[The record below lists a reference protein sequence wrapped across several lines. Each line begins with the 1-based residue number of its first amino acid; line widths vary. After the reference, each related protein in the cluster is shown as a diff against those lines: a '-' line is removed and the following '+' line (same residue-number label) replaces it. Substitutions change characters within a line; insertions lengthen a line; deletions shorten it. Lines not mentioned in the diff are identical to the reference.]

1 MYSELEKWLTI
12 RKMVEEK
19 YTELKRAVEA
29 LTMTY
34 SSFNRAIQKSS
45 TTTSDYL
52 REICGWI
59 KSRFLTA
66 EKVKMY
72 KSDWISY
79 LSNVDLLHLYS
90 YLNDVLR
97 CFYHYVDI
105 AVDDIKLDGDM
116 LVGYSMRRCG
126 DVTDNKSELFARFM
140 KSVRRFGKPNP
151 NHPNEVCY
159 EVDKFFSKQD
169 IEYSGKPL
177 GEEDEYVELNNIEYR
192 KAVVALLVED
202 AIKRHKA
209 NLKSGNNLI
218 KNAINGGSQKIDF
231 DIDKKE
237 FCLASRRE
245 QGFGITNLPKPYSDD
260 FYFRYFESD
269 AKDFVGVD
277 EHGRPIEKARNGDFY
292 NSLGEKL
299 PEEDVYYMPK
309 EFLD

>member
-29 LTMTY
+29 LSMNY
-34 SSFNRAIQKSS
+34 SSFNKAIQKSN

-59 KSRFLTA
+59 KSRFLTP
-66 EKVKMY
+66 ENIKVY
-72 KSDWISY
+72 KTDWISN
-79 LSNVDLLHLYS
+79 LSSVDLLHLFS

-97 CFYHYVDI
+97 CFYHYIDI

-116 LVGYSMRRCG
+116 LTSYNMRRCG
-126 DVTDNKSELFARFM
+126 DVTNNKSELFSRFM

-159 EVDKFFSKQD
+159 EVDKFFLKQN
-169 IEYSGKPL
+169 IEYSGKPIGD
-177 GEEDEYVELNNIEYR
+177 GEEYVDINNIEYR

-202 AIKRHKA
+202 AVKRYNKTI
-209 NLKSGNNLI
+209 KSGDSLV
-218 KNAINGGSQKIDF
+218 KNAISVSQKVDF
-231 DIDKKE
+231 DSAKKE

-245 QGFGITNLPKPYSDD
+245 QGFGITNLPKPYSEG
-260 FYFRYFESD
+260 FHFRDVESD
-269 AKDFVGVD
+269 SKSFVGVD
-277 EHGRPIEKARNGDFY
+277 EHGRPIEKTKSGDYY

-299 PEEDVYYMPK
+299 FDEDVFYTPTD
-309 EFLD
+309 FLD